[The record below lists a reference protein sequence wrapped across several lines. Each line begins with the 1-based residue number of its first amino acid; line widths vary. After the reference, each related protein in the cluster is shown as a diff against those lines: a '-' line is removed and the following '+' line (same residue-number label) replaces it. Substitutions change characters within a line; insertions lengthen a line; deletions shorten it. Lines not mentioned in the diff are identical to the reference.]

1 MLNSFS
7 LISGHHSTLSRAAVR
22 KKPPTAKRSVPFG
35 YNNNPKRQHTE
46 PLPVP
51 GTLIETPPVNNEN
64 NQTDIPDIA
73 SNLPTHPNVET
84 DNVEEGVQEGST
96 EKNNAGDNDDA
107 ASDKT
112 IENYP
117 IVKQEPVDDS
127 DNAETSYDTSFQ
139 DLDTSITNGGEMIVK
154 HKKGK
159 KLKLPS
165 DDQTLSFEGE
175 PNASAV
181 KIEYPG
187 SEFMTDETGSSA
199 DTSLNMQDES
209 GSFDY
214 GQGSGSLTEHQLFFS
229 QAEPTPKSK

>member
-1 MLNSFS
+1 MLN
-7 LISGHHSTLSRAAVR
+7 
-22 KKPPTAKRSVPFG
+22 
-35 YNNNPKRQHTE
+35 ND
-46 PLPVP
+46 
-51 GTLIETPPVNNEN
+51 N

-73 SNLPTHPNVET
+73 PDLTAQPTVET
-84 DNVEEGVQEGST
+84 DNVETMQEGST
-96 EKNNAGDNDDA
+96 EDKTAGDDDDA

-112 IENYP
+112 VDNYP
-117 IVKQEPVDDS
+117 VVKQEPVYDS
-127 DNAETSYDTSFQ
+127 DNAETSFDASFQ
-139 DLDTSITNGGEMIVK
+139 DLDTSVTNGGEMIVK

-175 PNASAV
+175 PNAPAV

-199 DTSLNMQDES
+199 DTSLNMQEEA

-214 GQGSGSLTEHQLFFS
+214 GQSPGSLTEHQLFFS
-229 QAEPTPKSK
+229 QAEPSTKSK